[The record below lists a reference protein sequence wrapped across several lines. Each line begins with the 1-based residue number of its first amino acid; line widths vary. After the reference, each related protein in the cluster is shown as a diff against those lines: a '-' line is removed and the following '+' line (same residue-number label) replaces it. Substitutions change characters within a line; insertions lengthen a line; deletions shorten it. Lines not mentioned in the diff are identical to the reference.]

1 MEKDIKEVKMHKYI
15 GTKVVKAYPCPA
27 WKNTGGHKVGDEGY
41 KVIYEDGYVSWSPK
55 DVFEEAYKKADTYID
70 RMEIEYTELNDRR
83 AKLANFLKGTDL
95 LDNHERILLTDQLVA
110 MNEYSL
116 ILMKRI
122 DYAKLKE
129 ANVMPS
135 SDGPLREG

>member
-1 MEKDIKEVKMHKYI
+1 MEKDFAKRVEKHAYI
-15 GTKVVKAYPCPA
+15 GTKKVTAFPC
-27 WKNTGGHKVGDEGY
+27 KGQMRNKINEDGY
-41 KVIYEDGYVSWSPK
+41 TVIYEDGYYSWSPK
-55 DVFEEAYKKADTYID
+55 DVFEKAYKKADTYID
-70 RMEIEYTELNDRR
+70 RMKIEYKELNDRR
-83 AKLANFLKGTDL
+83 EKLANFLKGTDL
-95 LDNHERILLTDQLVA
+95 LDVHERSLLTDQLVA

-116 ILMKRI
+116 ILMRRI